1 MAIQDVDVDDI
12 VTDEMLDEFL
22 GGQAFRSEVKLNPES
37 WAQTSKP
44 ARQHALDLMLE
55 SLRRRVPPIT
65 YGDLADPTELKLGIL
80 YGAAERLYQLAMSTA
95 GFNDVYVK
103 QRELYE
109 TKFDNEVS
117 GFTPTL
123 SGGLRGTSGSIGIS
137 RR

>member
-1 MAIQDVDVDDI
+1 MAIQVVDVDTI
-12 VTDEMLDEFL
+12 VSDDELDEFL
-22 GGQAFRSEVKLNPES
+22 GGQAFLADQKLNPES
-37 WAQTSKP
+37 WNETSKP
-44 ARQHALDLMLE
+44 ARQHALDRMLE
-55 SLRRRVPPIT
+55 ALRRRVPPIT
-65 YGDLADPTELKLGIL
+65 YGDLSDPTELKLGIL

-95 GFNDVYVK
+95 GFNDVYAK

-123 SGGLRGTSGSIGIS
+123 SGGLRGTSGSIGVS